1 VANVVYT
8 LRRLRRRPALD
19 RVLTWLANR
28 FTTRRVDEFTRF
40 TRSAGSRRPTA
51 VSAALPPHAQP
62 IRPPAAASIAPA
74 SFELRFVEL
83 QRQGGY
89 EAMWDLLAE
98 DAQRSWGD
106 RRTFVERM
114 QRETD
119 EFQLLGVS
127 VDEVSIV
134 PEWTDG
140 RSRRT
145 YQHVAQLAVRY
156 HLRLGWQEVAMDRQV
171 HLIPAAGGW
180 RTLYYPQLEN
190 PDQVSM
196 HTI

>member
-1 VANVVYT
+1 VVNLVFA
-8 LRRLRRRPALD
+8 LRRLRRHPALD
-19 RVLTWLANR
+19 RALTWLANR
-28 FTTRRVDEFTRF
+28 LTTRRVDEFTRF
-40 TRSAGSRRPTA
+40 TRSAQSRRPA
-51 VSAALPPHAQP
+51 AASAALPPRAQP
-62 IRPPAAASIAPA
+62 VPPPAAASIAPA

-83 QRQGGY
+83 QRQRGY
-89 EAMWDLLAE
+89 DDMWDLLAE

-114 QRETD
+114 RLQTD
-119 EFQLLGVS
+119 DFELLGAR

-145 YQHVAQLAVRY
+145 YHHVAQLAVRY
-156 HLRLGWQEVAMDRQV
+156 HLRQGWEELDMDRQV

-180 RTLYYPQLEN
+180 RTLFYPQPEN
-190 PDQVSM
+190 PNRFTDHSA
-196 HTI
+196 